1 MIKPVECFRDTIK
14 VLDQTKLPEIVRFE
28 YIYTLQDAIDAIV
41 NLKVRGAPLIGIFAA
56 YAVVQVLRS
65 LDVEDVDRVKEI
77 GLSSIG
83 ELRKTRPTAVNLF
96 YALDRME
103 KIIRNSNVSSR
114 SELVNLLLEEA
125 QKIEKEEAE
134 RCEKMAQFGVT
145 LLPEKAKV
153 MTICNTGYLAT
164 NHIGTALGVI
174 YKGYELG
181 KINKVFALETRPVLQ
196 GARLTT
202 WELLENGIK
211 PVLITDNS
219 AAFVM
224 KREKVDAIFVGADRI
239 ARNGDIANKIGT
251 YMLAVLAKEHRIPFY
266 VVAPTSSID
275 PTIESGEEIR
285 IEERS
290 KKEII
295 FVGEKQ
301 IAPKEVD
308 VLNYAFDIT
317 PWEFISAI
325 ITEEG
330 IFYPPYTFNQ
340 RD

>member
-77 GLSSIG
+77 GLSSVG

-103 KIIRNSNVSSR
+103 KIIRNSNVSSK

-164 NHIGTALGVI
+164 NNIGTALGVI

-181 KINKVFALETRPVLQ
+181 KIEKVFALETRPVLQ

-251 YMLAVLAKEHRIPFY
+251 YMLAVLGKEHRIPFY

-290 KKEII
+290 KKEVV

-301 IAPKEVD
+301 IAPEEVD
-308 VLNYAFDIT
+308 VLNYAFDVT

-340 RD
+340 KD

>member
-14 VLDQTKLPEIVRFE
+14 VLDQTRLPEIVRFE
-28 YIYTLQDAIDAIV
+28 YVYTLQDAIDAIV

-56 YAVVQVLRS
+56 YAIVQVIRS
-65 LDVEDVDRVKEI
+65 LDIDEIERIREI
-77 GLSSIG
+77 GLSSIN

-96 YALDRME
+96 HSLERME
-103 KIIRNSNVSSR
+103 RIIKNPEIKDKSS
-114 SELVNLLLEEA
+114 LVDLLMREA
-125 QKIEKEEAE
+125 IKIEKEEAE
-134 RCEKMAQFGVT
+134 SCEKMAQYGVS
-145 LLPEKAKV
+145 LLPERAKV

-174 YKGYELG
+174 YKGYEQG
-181 KINKVFALETRPVLQ
+181 KIEKVFALETRPVLQ

-202 WELLENGIK
+202 WELLENGIR

-224 KREKVDAIFVGADRI
+224 KKEKIDAIFVGADRI
-239 ARNGDIANKIGT
+239 ARNGDTANKIGT
-251 YMLAVLAKEHRIPFY
+251 YMLAVLAKEHGVPFY

-275 PTIESGEEIR
+275 PAVGSGEEIN
-285 IEERS
+285 IEERN
-290 KKEII
+290 KREVI

-301 IAPKEVD
+301 IAPDEVD
-308 VLNYAFDIT
+308 VLNYAFDVT
-317 PWEFISAI
+317 PCNFISAI

-330 IFYPPYTFNQ
+330 IFYPPYNFSQ
-340 RD
+340 KD